1 MSFNKQTVLSIVVL
15 KLLALDE
22 ANFFLRPNMCPS
34 DTCAHSST
42 PTYIRP
48 CDCNI
53 SHNVNP
59 EVELIN

>member
-1 MSFNKQTVLSIVVL
+1 MSFNKQTVLSIVVR

-22 ANFFLRPNMCPS
+22 ANFLLKPNMCPS
-34 DTCAHSST
+34 DTYAHSST

-48 CDCNI
+48 YDCHI
-53 SHNVNP
+53 SHNLNP